1 MKKLSSNQPLTVFAA
16 TCALALGLGS
26 TTASAVFVDY
36 GHSAEGVANSA
47 SVPVYRTTVSKP
59 AGVFVDHEHSAAGV
73 DPDAPASSKQRS
85 VKQSVFIDGDHSP
98 ESVRS

>member
-1 MKKLSSNQPLTVFAA
+1 MKKTSTKQPLTAFVAS
-16 TCALALGLGS
+16 CALALGLGS

-47 SVPVYRTTVSKP
+47 SVPGYRTTESKP

-73 DPDAPASSKQRS
+73 DPDAAASSKQRS
-85 VKQSVFIDGDHSP
+85 VKQGVFIDGDHTP